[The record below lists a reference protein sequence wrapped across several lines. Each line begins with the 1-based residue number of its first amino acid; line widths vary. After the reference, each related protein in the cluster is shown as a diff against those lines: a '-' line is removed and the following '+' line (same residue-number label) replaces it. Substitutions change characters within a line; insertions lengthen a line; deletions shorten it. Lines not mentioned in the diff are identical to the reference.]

1 MPEPVPADLP
11 TPWSTPGPTT
21 VDLATLE
28 HRQSLLHAALAAFQ
42 AGIPNPQP
50 LGAYGLALYHRL
62 AVVNDAHSIEAV
74 LVHSA
79 GGEIASGFLP
89 IKDADIED
97 VRRLRLLTT
106 DLLVTSPWP
115 SALYVSTPQQSQ
127 SLIPCPVPVEGRG
140 PIRLDPAGSQPPAAA
155 AGPEPES
162 TAAAAGPEP
171 ESPAA
176 AAEAEP
182 EPDAQADEPPT
193 AEEVAAIRDDL
204 EHIFRRRPSKVKEL
218 TREFRTYFQV
228 PLRTAVP
235 KAITTR
241 ERVQWLRQ
249 RIDVIL
255 AEIAAFDEN
264 VKTAEAELIAEGAV
278 GSRGFTALDP

>member
-1 MPEPVPADLP
+1 MPEPVPA
-11 TPWSTPGPTT
+11 GFT
-21 VDLATLE
+21 VDLAALE

-89 IKDADIED
+89 IDGNTVSALQR
-97 VRRLRLLTT
+97 VTA
-106 DLLVTSPWP
+106 DLLI
-115 SALYVSTPQQSQ
+115 SAPIRDGYVSLPIEFSTPQQAQ
-127 SLIPCPVPVEGRG
+127 SLIPCSVPVEGRG
-140 PIRLDPAGSQPPAAA
+140 PIRFDPAGSQP
-155 AGPEPES
+155 

-176 AAEAEP
+176 EAEAEP
-182 EPDAQADEPPT
+182 EPEAQADEPPT

-204 EHIFRRRPSKVKEL
+204 EHIFKRRPSKVKEL